1 MEVEFRILGSLQASV
16 DGTAVPLGGVIKRRL
31 LACLLLN
38 ANRVVATHKL
48 LDVLW
53 PDETP
58 RTARKMIGNAVRGLR
73 LDLAQGDPDIRAHLL
88 TRAPGYQLRVAPRSV
103 DLFRFREAVEQGR
116 AEAGAGRHTAAART
130 LRGALGL
137 WRGAALADMAE
148 DGLNWPELAGLES
161 ERLSALEE
169 YAAAGLAV
177 GDHHEILGPL
187 QLAVAENP
195 LRERLSAQLM
205 LALYRCGRQTEALS
219 VFRRIRHELVEEYG
233 LEPSRELQRLER
245 AILEHADSLDGPAS
259 PAVERR
265 RTPERLRVASLVT
278 PQPVCRS
285 HPSDAPGD
293 APASRTVSRM
303 DPDHRRHSAEPGRR
317 RVSVVLL
324 WIRHDLADEHGA
336 DGVQRTLAEAEAV
349 LRQESTRYG
358 GVVASAAA
366 PLFCAVFGA
375 DHSRRDDATRAVRA
389 AFALLERLDGGR
401 PAAGAPAAEVHVAV
415 ATGEALLSPPAA
427 PGGAPTVTGG
437 ALDRGFRLLT
447 MAPRGQ
453 VRVCEETRRAT
464 EACITYHVGPEPPEG
479 WEAVHVRPAAVHDLH
494 EMRLAAPAAVPDG
507 PDVLGASTARSLR
520 RGAESG

>member
-1 MEVEFRILGSLQASV
+1 MEFRILGSLQASV
-16 DGTAVPLGGVIKRRL
+16 DGTAVPIGGVIKRRL

-73 LDLAQGDPDIRAHLL
+73 LDLAQGDPDARAHLL
-88 TRAPGYQLRVAPRSV
+88 TRAPGYQLRVDPQAV

-116 AEAGAGRHTAAART
+116 AEAGADRHTAAART
-130 LRGALGL
+130 LREALGL

-161 ERLSALEE
+161 ERLSAFEE
-169 YAAAGLAV
+169 YTESGLAV
-177 GDHHEILGPL
+177 GDHHEVLRPL
-187 QLAVAENP
+187 QQAVAENP

-233 LEPSRELQRLER
+233 LEPSRELQELER
-245 AILEHADSLDGPAS
+245 AILAHADSLEGPAS

-265 RTPERLRVASLVT
+265 RMPERLRVASLVAR
-278 PQPVCRS
+278 QPACQ
-285 HPSDAPGD
+285 PADAPGD
-293 APASRTVSRM
+293 APASRTVSLM
-303 DPDHRRHSAEPGRR
+303 DPGHRRHSTEFGCR

-324 WIRHDLADEHGA
+324 WVRHDLADEQGA
-336 DGVQRTLAEAEAV
+336 DGVQRILADAEAV
-349 LRQESTRYG
+349 LRQESARYG
-358 GVVASAAA
+358 GLVASAA

-375 DHSRRDDATRAVRA
+375 DDSHRDDATRAVRA
-389 AFALLERLDGGR
+389 AFALLERLGGGR
-401 PAAGAPAAEVHVAV
+401 PAADAPGVQVNVAV
-415 ATGEALLSPPAA
+415 ATGQALLSPPAGS
-427 PGGAPTVTGG
+427 GGDLTVTGG
-437 ALDRGFRLLT
+437 ALDRGLRLVT

-464 EACITYHVGPEPPEG
+464 EAGITYHVGPEPPEG
-479 WEAVHVRPAAVHDLH
+479 WEAVRVRPAAVHELDD
-494 EMRLAAPAAVPDG
+494 MRPVAPNG
-507 PDVLGASTARSLR
+507 PEVLGTSTARSRR
-520 RGAESG
+520 RGAGSG

>member
-1 MEVEFRILGSLQASV
+1 MEVEFQILGSLQASV

-38 ANRVVATHKL
+38 GNRVVATHKL

-73 LDLAQGDPDIRAHLL
+73 IDLAQGDPDTRAHLL
-88 TRAPGYQLRVAPRSV
+88 TRAPGYQLRIDPRAV

-116 AEAGAGRHTAAART
+116 VEAGAGRHTAAART

-137 WRGAALADMAE
+137 WRGMALADMAE
-148 DGLNWPELAGLES
+148 DGLSWPELAGLES
-161 ERLSALEE
+161 ERLSAVEE
-169 YAAAGLAV
+169 YTEAALAV
-177 GDHHEILGPL
+177 GDHHEVLGPL

-233 LEPSRELQRLER
+233 LEPSRELQGLER
-245 AILEHADSLDGPAS
+245 AILAHADSLDGPAS
-259 PAVERR
+259 PAAERR
-265 RTPERLRVASLVT
+265 KTPERLRVASLVAQ
-278 PQPVCRS
+278 QPVCRP
-285 HPSDAPGD
+285 HPSDAPSD

-303 DPDHRRHSAEPGRR
+303 DPNDRRHGAEFGRR

-324 WIRHDLADEHGA
+324 WVRHDLANEHGA
-336 DGVQRTLAEAEAV
+336 DGVLRTLADVEAV
-349 LRQESTRYG
+349 LRQESARYG
-358 GVVASAAA
+358 GVVASAA

-375 DHSRRDDATRAVRA
+375 AHSNRDDATRAVRA
-389 AFALLERLDGGR
+389 AFALLERLDGCR
-401 PAAGAPAAEVHVAV
+401 PAADAPAVEVNVAV

-427 PGGAPTVTGG
+427 SGGALTVTGG
-437 ALDRGFRLLT
+437 ALDRGLRLLT
-447 MAPRGQ
+447 LAPRGQ
-453 VRVCEETRRAT
+453 VRVCEETRQAT
-464 EACITYHVGPEPPEG
+464 EAGITYHVGPEPPEG
-479 WEAVHVRPAAVHDLH
+479 WEAVRVRPAAVHELDDL
-494 EMRLAAPAAVPDG
+494 RPAAPNG
-507 PDVLGASTARSLR
+507 PDVLGASTARSRR
-520 RGAESG
+520 RGAGSG